1 MMPLS
6 MVNVG
11 EQGKIVKVTGKDE
24 IRQHLASLGFIEG
37 EVITVVSK
45 ISGNMIISVKEARI
59 ALSNELACRIM
70 V

>member
-1 MMPLS
+1 MPLS